1 MNDDTK
7 TQVKFV
13 ASQEDVERWRA
24 DAKEAGL
31 SFSEHV
37 RRRLDLSVGP
47 VAVPDPD
54 PPEQPSVQAGEDW
67 TTCEAPDCEIPVQ
80 GGASA
85 SLIARWRTL
94 PSSLEMEVGEKRD
107 PYERRPLREG
117 PGLTIVA
124 PEDDGSIERMPGG
137 ATRLIPGKST
147 RSLREYRRR
156 P

>member
-80 GGASA
+80 GRRFCFAHRAMADSPF
-85 SLIARWRTL
+85 L
-94 PSSLEMEVGEKRD
+94 PRD
-107 PYERRPLREG
+107 GGRREEG
-117 PGLTIVA
+117 PVRA
-124 PEDDGSIERMPGG
+124 PPAQGG
-137 ATRLIPGKST
+137 PRAYDHRARG
-147 RSLREYRRR
+147 RRID
-156 P
+156 